1 MKMGMK
7 NLRLRILYYG
17 IVSVLITAAV
27 VGILWLNIDF
37 IWEILGLTSERV
49 LPYTEEMRTQGIQF
63 LVLALVGVV
72 IIFAADGFCN
82 PICQ

>member
-1 MKMGMK
+1 MNAKKISQGAMELNKRVLMKMGMK

-37 IWEILGLTSERV
+37 IWEIFNFV
-49 LPYTEEMRTQGIQF
+49 FF
-63 LVLALVGVV
+63 L
-72 IIFAADGFCN
+72 IPFTIN
-82 PICQ
+82 KNIHMI